1 MEWAAAVLYL
11 FIGFLFLFQVV
22 FRVARRWLKFPTP
35 AFMTLIIDN
44 PFRRRFIQSPDTIA
58 DRMGLEPGMTVV
70 EVGPGKGSYTFAVA
84 RRVAPGTVYACDI
97 QPAVVE
103 GLRARAASEGVANV
117 DSRVEDAYA
126 FSFGDDTVDRVLM
139 IACLPEIPEPV
150 RVLRE
155 CRRILRPGGL
165 ICLSELLPDPDYPL
179 RSTERRWA
187 AEAGLEFDE
196 EFGNFFVYQLHF
208 KKPLPA

>member
-1 MEWAAAVLYL
+1 MEWTTLALYL
-11 FIGFLFLFQVV
+11 FFGFLFFIQVV
-22 FRVARRWLKFPTP
+22 LRVARRWLKFPTP

-117 DSRVEDAYA
+117 DARVEDAYA

-196 EFGNFFVYQLHF
+196 GFGNFFVYQLHF
-208 KKPLPA
+208 RKPAQA

>member
-1 MEWAAAVLYL
+1 MEWATLALYL
-11 FIGFLFLFQVV
+11 FLGFLFFIQVV
-22 FRVARRWLKFPTP
+22 LRVARRWLKFPTP

-58 DRMGLEPGMTVV
+58 DRMRLEPGMTVV

-97 QPAVVE
+97 QSAVVE
-103 GLRARAASEGVANV
+103 ELRARAASEGVANV
-117 DSRVEDAYA
+117 DARVEDAYA
-126 FSFGDDTVDRVLM
+126 FSFGADSVDRVLM

-165 ICLSELLPDPDYPL
+165 VCLSELLPDPDYPL

-187 AEAGLEFDE
+187 AEAGLDFDA

-208 KKPLPA
+208 KKPRLA

>member
-1 MEWAAAVLYL
+1 
-11 FIGFLFLFQVV
+11 
-22 FRVARRWLKFPTP
+22 
-35 AFMTLIIDN
+35 
-44 PFRRRFIQSPDTIA
+44 
-58 DRMGLEPGMTVV
+58 
-70 EVGPGKGSYTFAVA
+70 
-84 RRVAPGTVYACDI
+84 
-97 QPAVVE
+97 
-103 GLRARAASEGVANV
+103 V

-196 EFGNFFVYQLHF
+196 GFGNFFVYQLHF
-208 KKPLPA
+208 RKPAQA

>member
-1 MEWAAAVLYL
+1 MDWVALVFYL
-11 FIGFLFLFQVV
+11 FVGFLFLFQVV

-35 AFMTLIIDN
+35 AFLTQVIDN
-44 PFRRRFIQSPDTIA
+44 PIRRRFIQSPDTIA
-58 DRMGLEPGMTVV
+58 DRMELEPGMTVV

-97 QPAVVE
+97 QPGVVE
-103 GLRARAASEGVANV
+103 RLRERAAREGVANV
-117 DSRVEDAYA
+117 DARFEDAYG
-126 FSFGDDTVDRVLM
+126 FSFGEGTVDRVLM

-165 ICLSELLPDPDYPL
+165 VCLSELLPDPDYPL

-187 AEAGLEFDE
+187 AEAGLEFDAE
-196 EFGNFFVYQLHF
+196 YGNFFVYQLHF
-208 KKPLPA
+208 RKPPQA

>member
-1 MEWAAAVLYL
+1 MEWTTLALYL
-11 FIGFLFLFQVV
+11 FVGFLFFMQVV
-22 FRVARRWLKFPTP
+22 LRVARRWLKFPTP
-35 AFMTLIIDN
+35 AFMTLIMDN
-44 PFRRRFIQSPDTIA
+44 PVRRRLIQNPETVA
-58 DRMGLEPGMTVV
+58 DRMGLKPGMTVV

-117 DSRVEDAYA
+117 DSRVEDAYD
-126 FSFGDDTVDRVLM
+126 FSFGDGSVDRVLM

-179 RSTERRWA
+179 RSTERKWA

>member
-1 MEWAAAVLYL
+1 
-11 FIGFLFLFQVV
+11 
-22 FRVARRWLKFPTP
+22 
-35 AFMTLIIDN
+35 
-44 PFRRRFIQSPDTIA
+44 
-58 DRMGLEPGMTVV
+58 
-70 EVGPGKGSYTFAVA
+70 
-84 RRVAPGTVYACDI
+84 
-97 QPAVVE
+97 
-103 GLRARAASEGVANV
+103 
-117 DSRVEDAYA
+117 
-126 FSFGDDTVDRVLM
+126 M

-196 EFGNFFVYQLHF
+196 GFGNFFVYQLHF
-208 KKPLPA
+208 RKPAQA

>member
-11 FIGFLFLFQVV
+11 FVGFLFLFQVV

-117 DSRVEDAYA
+117 DARVEDAYA

-165 ICLSELLPDPDYPL
+165 VCLSELLPDPDYPL

-196 EFGNFFVYQLHF
+196 GFGNFFVYQLHF
-208 KKPLPA
+208 RKPAQA